1 VEVLVALFVL
11 AVGIVGASATQV
23 LAQRSRHG
31 AALAAE
37 AARLA
42 AGMAGRM
49 RANPVAMAAADGA
62 NPYLFEHDAAAEAGP
77 SWLAPCLGSAN
88 CTPLQMAQFDI
99 DETLEALHTRFP
111 RGRIVVCRDMAAWDA
126 AAGALAW
133 NCASAPG
140 APVVIKLGWRDNG
153 GDAADAA
160 VPKLA
165 VVVPGA
171 G

>member
-1 VEVLVALFVL
+1 
-11 AVGIVGASATQV
+11 VGASATQV

-37 AARLA
+37 AARIA
-42 AGMAGRM
+42 SSMAGRM
-49 RANPVAMAAADGA
+49 RANPVAMAAADSA
-62 NPYLFEHDAAAEAGP
+62 NPYLFEHDAATEAGP
-77 SWLAPCLGSAN
+77 SWLAPCLGSTN

-140 APVVIKLGWRDNG
+140 APVIIKLGWRDNG
-153 GDAADAA
+153 GDAA

>member
-37 AARLA
+37 GARLA
-42 AGMAGRM
+42 SSMAARM
-49 RANPVAMAAADGA
+49 RANPVAMATADSA
-62 NPYLFEHDAAAEAGP
+62 NPYLFDHDAATDAGP
-77 SWLAPCLGSAN
+77 SWSAACLGAAN

-99 DETLEALHTRFP
+99 DEAIETLHARFP
-111 RGRIVVCRDMAAWDA
+111 LGRIVVCRDGAPWDA
-126 AAGALAW
+126 AAGTLAW
-133 NCASAPG
+133 NCAAAAG

-153 GDAADAA
+153 GDAQAA
-160 VPKLA
+160 AAPRVA

>member
-37 AARLA
+37 GARLA
-42 AGMAGRM
+42 SGMAARM
-49 RANPVAMAAADGA
+49 RANPVAMSAADSA
-62 NPYLFEHDAAAEAGP
+62 NPYLFEHDAATDAGP

-99 DETLEALHTRFP
+99 DETVEALHTRFP
-111 RGRIVVCRDMAAWDA
+111 RGRIVVCRDGAGWDA

-133 NCASAPG
+133 NCEASAG

-153 GDAADAA
+153 SDVQAAAA
-160 VPKLA
+160 PRVA

-171 G
+171 P

>member
-42 AGMAGRM
+42 SSMAGRM
-49 RANPVAMAAADGA
+49 RANPVAMAAADSA
-62 NPYLFEHDAAAEAGP
+62 NPYLFEHDAATEAGP

-140 APVVIKLGWRDNG
+140 APVIIKLGWRDNG